1 MILLD
6 AYALIAFLVGG
17 PARQQVRGLLRQG
30 NTAVATT
37 NLIETLDVSAR
48 VHRVPIQRAMEILEP
63 LFEVTLG
70 LVPLDSGIARRAAE
84 IRTRHYSRQR
94 RPISLADA
102 VLLASART
110 GDEVATADP
119 DVLDVARAEAVE
131 TIPLPA

>member
-63 LFEVTLG
+63 LFGVTLG
-70 LVPLDSGIARRAAE
+70 LVPLDFEIARRAAE